1 MFLEIFF
8 VIYIKQK
15 TFMSQTCEAMLNFNL
30 AGLRKPV
37 RQIIRKLEGLR
48 LQQLLL
54 QKVFPK
60 ILKIKKQ
67 QQQQQHNSGN
77 KSCVQQVAKR
87 NAGTVGSTWSRGSV
101 HCEVSELPP
110 IWYVASANPKFST
123 TYNLQRLNQ
132 SLVSVVLQ
140 SNLKLIKQLSSAR

>member
-1 MFLEIFF
+1 
-8 VIYIKQK
+8 
-15 TFMSQTCEAMLNFNL
+15 MSQTCEAMLNFNL

-37 RQIIRKLEGLR
+37 GQIIRKLEGLR
-48 LQQLLL
+48 LQQLL

-60 ILKIKKQ
+60 SLKIKKQ